1 MQDVIDVL
9 LPTMIRNWL
18 WMCFSVVAV
27 FIVITINTPI
37 FIAVGIPII
46 IIYYFVQKFYV
57 ATSRQLKRLES
68 VTRSPIYSHF
78 GESISGQSVIR
89 AYDDKKRFTVESE
102 LKVDFNQAISYQ
114 TIIANRW
121 LGVRLEILGSFV
133 VLSAALF
140 AVLARDTIGKGKF
153 IRTFYTILYLTFINI
168 FLYLTVWIASV
179 GLSISYAL
187 QISQLMSFFVRMTTE
202 VETNIVAVERVE
214 EYTDRPQEAAWKTV
228 EMVWS
233 PISCIVITNFISFTG
248 SQMATKR
255 RCWI

>member
-168 FLYLTVWIASV
+168 FLYLTV
-179 GLSISYAL
+179 
-187 QISQLMSFFVRMTTE
+187 
-202 VETNIVAVERVE
+202 
-214 EYTDRPQEAAWKTV
+214 
-228 EMVWS
+228 
-233 PISCIVITNFISFTG
+233 
-248 SQMATKR
+248 
-255 RCWI
+255 